1 MNYWFKILYITV
13 LSRWILTPTSAEFT
27 VGSCSFSSYNRVLG
41 YILRGNVVSE
51 YSVQQRIECRKLCD
65 KAANCLS
72 VNLFKKSENGF
83 LCQLNTARKE
93 NSLSEQFVKS
103 GGGEYFG
110 MKVKHFS
117 QHFPVCVYVT
127 DDVTTC
133 KEQKSTTRD
142 VSSGVIVVFYTRL

>member
-13 LSRWILTPTSAEFT
+13 LSRWTPTSAELT

-51 YSVQQRIECRKLCD
+51 YNVPHGIECRELCD

-72 VNLFKKSENGF
+72 VNLFKKSENSF
-83 LCQLNTARKE
+83 LCQLNKARKE
-93 NSLSEQFVKS
+93 DSLSEQFVKS

-110 MKVKHFS
+110 MKVKHFK
-117 QHFPVCVYVT
+117 VY
-127 DDVTTC
+127 
-133 KEQKSTTRD
+133 
-142 VSSGVIVVFYTRL
+142 I